1 MTHFK
6 GQIFS
11 KLPHAGTSIFAVMS
25 KMAADH
31 QAVNLFQGFPDFPV
45 STQLIDLVHH
55 YMKMGFN
62 QYAPMPGVDRLR
74 QAIALKMKSAYGVDY
89 SPELEIT
96 ITAGATQALY
106 TAISAFVKESDEVI
120 IFEPAYDSYAPA
132 VKANGGLVKY
142 VKLLSPDFEID
153 WAAVKMMVSNRTK
166 MIIINSPHNPTGSLL
181 KESDLQ
187 QLEALTRNSDIIVI
201 SDEVY
206 EHIVFDGYSHHSVC
220 RLPGLVERSLV
231 VGSFGKTFHATGW
244 KTGFI
249 VGPEELIAE
258 FRKHHQFVVFA
269 SNTPVQYALADFLE
283 KSENY
288 NSLSEFYQQKRDFFV
303 EGLTASRFHPIPC
316 HGTYFQL
323 LDYSAISDETEMI
336 FAERLVKE
344 HGIAVIPVSAFYHN
358 QENQHLI
365 RVCFAKTEE
374 TLSKAIELLCKV

>member
-288 NSLSEFYQQKRDFFV
+288 SSLSEFYQQKRDFFV

>member
-45 STQLIDLVHH
+45 STQLIDLVPH

-206 EHIVFDGYSHHSVC
+206 EYIVFDGYSHHSVC

-288 NSLSEFYQQKRDFFV
+288 SSLSEFYQQKRDFFV

-336 FAERLVKE
+336 FAARLVKE